1 MTPPPLTAASYINWR
16 GNTVHILAVHDSV
29 QIAVERDHVP
39 ADFLTERLAD
49 QVHRAARH
57 ALGDDLA
64 AHQLQ
69 IGILEP
75 RSDGTQHARLIRLYP
90 RPRNQPIALT
100 SPAPRPP
107 APVVTYRNR
116 QNNTVTIHTR
126 PDDDRLDVTVS
137 HVPEPGQPPIRS
149 RTLRQQV
156 TAAARKTLGER
167 YSRHTGEIG
176 GGTPQPDGR
185 YRTYLTRSYPLP
197 SPDR

>member
-1 MTPPPLTAASYINWR
+1 MTSPLSAASYVNRR
-16 GNTVHILAVHDSV
+16 GNTVRILAVHDSV
-29 QIAVERDHVP
+29 QVAVERDHVP

-49 QVHRAARH
+49 QVHRAAHH
-57 ALGDDLA
+57 ALGDDLT

-69 IGILEP
+69 IGVLEP
-75 RSDGTQHARLIRLYP
+75 RPDGTQYARLIRIYP
-90 RPRNQPIALT
+90 RPRNRPVDTTA
-100 SPAPRPP
+100 PP
-107 APVVTYRNR
+107 ASTADPATTYRNR
-116 QNNTVTIHTR
+116 QNNTVTIHPR

-137 HVPEPGQPPIRS
+137 HTPEPGAPPIRS

-156 TAAARKTLGER
+156 TAAARKALGER

-185 YRTYLTRSYPLP
+185 YRIYLTRSYPLS